1 MRNLALL
8 LTLVFIGCQ
17 SRKDSDFTFYKWS
30 IHESYYLKFN
40 SADTIYY
47 INTYP
52 FEEKTSY
59 TILKSDEKDK
69 IQNILDSISFPKK
82 KISFSN
88 SVNDGV
94 TYAFNL
100 KENNK
105 SKKLKIHAG
114 AGPNQFWIFG
124 KSLEEIKNNHKFIEI
139 KKVFNLSEIDSMVMV
154 YVKPIEKNNG
164 H

>member
-1 MRNLALL
+1 MRNLALIL
-8 LTLVFIGCQ
+8 ILVFAGCQ

-40 SADTIYY
+40 STDTLYY

-59 TILKSDEKDK
+59 TILNSGEKEK
-69 IQNILDSISFPKK
+69 IQKVLDSISFPKEK
-82 KISFSN
+82 TSFSR
-88 SVNDGV
+88 SVDDGV

-100 KENNK
+100 KQNK
-105 SKKLKIHAG
+105 KSNKLKIHAG
-114 AGPNQFWIFG
+114 AGPNQFWKFG
-124 KSLEEIKNNHKFIEI
+124 KSLEEVKNNHKFIEI

-154 YVKPIEKNNG
+154 YVKPIEKK
-164 H
+164 